1 MNLLLVTYE
10 PQPSGQTAHLLS
22 LVRGLAP
29 RGCRLT
35 VVLPASLAAGIAA
48 LRGQP
53 GVEVLPLP
61 MGKIA
66 WPPRS
71 ALTLVR
77 LIRRRRFDLVH
88 VHSQEAGL
96 VARPLTRLAGIRAL
110 VYTPQTIDIRQA
122 RWQRLYQ
129 AVERTLARMTSAI
142 IAVNE
147 ADRRRLVDWGLPAQK
162 VATIPNGIDLPAFS
176 RRPDPA
182 ALRTELGLDPRR
194 PLVMQV
200 GRLSAQKD
208 PLAFVEGAAQIAR
221 RRPEAQFA
229 LVGDGPLRPAAASR
243 SKPGSRRIA
252 DAISREAPGLIWSS
266 ASVARSSATF

>member
-147 ADRRRLVDWGLPAQK
+147 ADRRRL
-162 VATIPNGIDLPAFS
+162 
-176 RRPDPA
+176 
-182 ALRTELGLDPRR
+182 
-194 PLVMQV
+194 
-200 GRLSAQKD
+200 
-208 PLAFVEGAAQIAR
+208 
-221 RRPEAQFA
+221 
-229 LVGDGPLRPAAASR
+229 AAAYAEAMRDPEVRR
-243 SKPGSRRIA
+243 SLASQGLEPVGSSPQEFARVIRA
-252 DAISREAPGLIWSS
+252 DHERWGPIIRKAGLK
-266 ASVARSSATF
+266 AG